1 MFIYRNHIFYSKWIF
16 SSHLY
21 EVFNAFSL
29 SCKKKVYNVTWISF
43 LANKTYWKYIDF
55 YSNLNG
61 LFIQQIKFHFLPIL
75 PLCIWDIYIVL
86 DSTLSKLEH
95 IFERAHLERPLPL
108 CRSFLGFLFIATSES
123 RYHLVGKYIFKY
135 RTSMEKQP
143 HFLQEKKVLWP
154 LQQLWSG
161 SVGMMGEKASLFC
174 L

>member
-1 MFIYRNHIFYSKWIF
+1 MQ
-16 SSHLY
+16 
-21 EVFNAFSL
+21 
-29 SCKKKVYNVTWISF
+29 KKVYNVTWISF

-143 HFLQEKKVLWP
+143 HFLQEKKSFMTTAAVVEWKCGYDGRK
-154 LQQLWSG
+154 S
-161 SVGMMGEKASLFC
+161 KSL
-174 L
+174 LLIGQPKKWGQTL